1 MRSGALDRTIVI
13 ERASVTVDEAG
24 TPVPTW
30 SVLYTLRAQLVQQS
44 TDELLRREGGS
55 SSENNIVFRV
65 RYVAGVKLDDR
76 LTYEGATFDVKE
88 LKEIGRRRGLEIRC
102 IARAS

>member
-1 MRSGALDRTIVI
+1 
-13 ERASVTVDEAG
+13 
-24 TPVPTW
+24 
-30 SVLYTLRAQLVQQS
+30 
-44 TDELLRREGGS
+44 
-55 SSENNIVFRV
+55 VFRV

-102 IARAS
+102 VARAS